1 MPCLVRG
8 VPNGIKFIHE
18 MKKTI
23 RQWFSGHELEA
34 EIIFNATAQENAE
47 FNLKTL
53 YSSASE
59 ALYSAFWFDQTLQ
72 GEQFWL
78 DVAEKVAQTERDEH
92 AAQIQATEDDKEAEA
107 DAWRA
112 LRSEI

>member
-1 MPCLVRG
+1 
-8 VPNGIKFIHE
+8 

-23 RQWFSGHELEA
+23 KQWFKGHELEA
-34 EIIFNATAQENAE
+34 EIVFNATAQENAE
-47 FNLKTL
+47 YNLKTK
-53 YSSASE
+53 YASASNAILLAFTWKE
-59 ALYSAFWFDQTLQ
+59 TPEGEDFWSALY
-72 GEQFWL
+72 EQL
-78 DVAEKVAQTERDEH
+78 AESERDEH